1 MRLSHNKQE
10 KKYCLWDVLGRLR
23 YKLRF
28 IETGRVVQMFKQG
41 QAYKETDERFGD
53 IKPNY
58 EVN

>member
-23 YKLRF
+23 YELHF
-28 IETGRVVQMFKQG
+28 IETGQVIQMFKQG